1 MNGIFRDYSCP
12 VETELLSGAAL
23 FISSAAK
30 ALPATDVWCILYPS
44 LRHFMRSDIRSVEA
58 PNILRSLKSPV
69 SMSLFEACLSTE
81 SISCHKL
88 PRHIYDFAMD
98 WAMRIGNGN
107 SQFWRSQRK
116 SGTPKS
122 ENAKEAAASAARRGA
137 RGAIRITMKSEQ
149 DELQL
154 NKLQQLGMSA
164 PEEAKL
170 VALRDYIA
178 KAADAGNRWDKQ

>member
-1 MNGIFRDYSCP
+1 
-12 VETELLSGAAL
+12 
-23 FISSAAK
+23 
-30 ALPATDVWCILYPS
+30 
-44 LRHFMRSDIRSVEA
+44 
-58 PNILRSLKSPV
+58 
-69 SMSLFEACLSTE
+69 
-81 SISCHKL
+81 
-88 PRHIYDFAMD
+88 MD
-98 WAMRIGNGN
+98 WAMKMGN

-116 SGTPKS
+116 SGTQKS
-122 ENAKEAAASAARRGA
+122 ENPKDAAVSAARRGA

-178 KAADAGNRWDKQ
+178 KAADAGNR